1 MESMAMECGK
11 ISAQGLILR
20 LTKNCAHYI
29 NTLLKQ
35 TRNEL
40 MPADKPSYCEM
51 PRIAP
56 SNVSESKWREFVFVI
71 EHNGMQRGA
80 A

>member
-1 MESMAMECGK
+1 MACGK
-11 ISAQGLILR
+11 ISAQGMILR
-20 LTKNCAHYI
+20 LTKNYTGYI

-35 TRNEL
+35 TRTEL

-71 EHNGMQRGA
+71 EHNSMPRGA
-80 A
+80 P